1 MYCKYFKIHES
12 IEVGEDLW
20 GFLFIVIVLVI
31 GFAGIFA
38 GMISNQYSM
47 LRRMERMEEV
57 LREINDKLKK

>member
-1 MYCKYFKIHES
+1 M
-12 IEVGEDLW
+12 G
-20 GFLFIVIVLVI
+20 LFIVIVLVI
-31 GFAGIFA
+31 GFA